1 MVNEGKTTTI
11 AAVTGVVLE
20 PLASVPNAAVTMG
33 SPTVLGGTISRLA
46 GQGPTNTTVPDT
58 SADTVV
64 AAIGRKGEKDWCN
77 RTTLTISAEEVQ
89 GGMSQ

>member
-33 SPTVLGGTISRLA
+33 SLTVLGSTISR
-46 GQGPTNTTVPDT
+46 
-58 SADTVV
+58 
-64 AAIGRKGEKDWCN
+64 
-77 RTTLTISAEEVQ
+77 
-89 GGMSQ
+89 